1 MPSIPPRESPVPQEA
16 QEEPSTPEDQILTA
30 FYANAPP
37 DLIGLE
43 IKCRMYVTWDKSGPL
58 EYDMYVSIDKTVRP
72 LGGLQILGALRSVE
86 VSYYTERSVTENGVT
101 PIAVSRHAL
110 EFVNGN
116 QMETRFHADM
126 HEVRWD
132 QFLIIG
138 VEFPANTVHY
148 NSEIINFNQGQYGIT
163 RRTIETMQKLHLR
176 TTRDRDPIRGRAD
189 NSIYAQTLFSH
200 AGLFSGSES
209 SSRTGSVE
217 TGEIQWP
224 PEPESSHSEA

>member
-43 IKCRMYVTWDKSGPL
+43 IKCRIQL
-58 EYDMYVSIDKTVRP
+58 
-72 LGGLQILGALRSVE
+72 GLQILGALRSVE

>member
-43 IKCRMYVTWDKSGPL
+43 IKCRI
-58 EYDMYVSIDKTVRP
+58 IDKTVRP